1 MRIPYVTSA
10 IMVTVMALAM
20 SGCQQQ
26 KTSGSPTQFDSI
38 VVNVPQKLIEN
49 DSLSPQC
56 NFQINLKYATPD
68 DSINQ
73 VINKA
78 IVYAAFEYENLT
90 PQTAVDS
97 FKNYYLKHYK
107 EDITPFYLEDA
118 KKGEISAWYNYEY
131 TLTSSLVAALDSV
144 WGYQLDVISYEG
156 GAHGSH
162 TISYMNFSKT
172 TGKQLQLEDV
182 FADNYKEPLT
192 LILLDALKNHLQVE
206 TIDELHDEGYLNLI
220 DMYPSKN
227 FLLSPEGIKF
237 YYNAYEIAPYAA
249 GPTELTIPYKA
260 LKDILKNNP

>member
-10 IMVTVMALAM
+10 ITATVIALSM

-26 KTSGSPTQFDSI
+26 KASGLPTHFDSI
-38 VVNVPQKLIEN
+38 VVNVPQKLVEN

-90 PQTAVDS
+90 PQAAVDS
-97 FKNYYLKHYK
+97 FKNSYLKHYK
-107 EDITPFYLEDA
+107 EDIMPFYQEDV
-118 KKGEISAWYNYEY
+118 KKGEVSAWYNYEY
-131 TLTSSLVAALDSV
+131 TLNSKQTVALDSI
-144 WGYQLDVISYEG
+144 WGYQLELISYEG

-162 TISYMNFSKT
+162 TISYMNFSKA

-182 FADNYKEPLT
+182 FVENYKEPLT
-192 LILLDALKNHLQVE
+192 VILLDALKDHLQVE
-206 TIDELHDEGYLNLI
+206 SIDELHEEGYLNWT

-227 FLLSPEGIKF
+227 FLLSPDGIKF

-249 GPTELTIPYKA
+249 GPTEITIPYES
-260 LKDILKNNP
+260 LKDILK

>member
-10 IMVTVMALAM
+10 ITATVIALAM

-26 KTSGSPTQFDSI
+26 KTSSLPTHFDSI

-78 IVYAAFEYENLT
+78 IIYAAFEYENLA

-97 FKNYYLKHYK
+97 FKNSYLRRYK
-107 EDITPFYLEDA
+107 EDIIPFYQEDA
-118 KKGEISAWYNYEY
+118 KKGEVSAWYNYEY
-131 TLTSSLVAALDSV
+131 TLNSKLIAALDSI
-144 WGYQLDVISYEG
+144 WGYQLELISYEG

-162 TISYMNFSKT
+162 TISYMNFSKA

-182 FADNYKEPLT
+182 FIENYKEPLT
-192 LILLDALKNHLQVE
+192 VILLDALKEHLQVE
-206 TIDELHDEGYLNLI
+206 SLDELHEEGYLNLT

-227 FLLSPEGIKF
+227 FLLSPDGIKF

-249 GPTELTIPYKA
+249 GPTELTIPYES
-260 LKDILKNNP
+260 LKEILK